1 MQRNIIYIYLP
12 PYIAAWLRH
21 ESSSYPVR
29 FSRSSV
35 EFLIL
40 EQFCV
45 NDQAL
50 AVELDQGSDKDL
62 VAVAVPEFKYKDSS
76 YKYITDSGRRA
87 LEQCIK
93 DRFNILL
100 WKGLHKFGHLGKKR
114 KYLILAW
121 MEANGIPDEGS
132 NWDSIEKRYQRQR
145 NSYLASIRQKT
156 KRKK

>member
-1 MQRNIIYIYLP
+1 MQRNIIYISLP

-40 EQFCV
+40 EQFCI
-45 NDQAL
+45 NDPAM
-50 AVELDQGSDKDL
+50 AVELDHGSDKDL
-62 VAVAVPEFKYKDSS
+62 VAVAVPEFKYKDST

-93 DRFNILL
+93 DRFNVLL
-100 WKGLHKFGHLGKKR
+100 WKGLHKFGHIGKKR

-121 MEANGIPDEGS
+121 MEEKGIPDEGS

-145 NSYLASIRQKT
+145 NSYLAANRQK
-156 KRKK
+156 KSRKK

>member
-1 MQRNIIYIYLP
+1 MQKNVIYISLP

-21 ESSSYPVR
+21 DSANYPIR

-45 NDQAL
+45 NDPAL
-50 AVELDQGSDKDL
+50 AVEIDRSSIMDL
-62 VAVAVPEFKYKDSS
+62 IAVAVPEFKYKDSS
-76 YKYITDSGRRA
+76 YCFLTDSGRRA

-93 DRFNILL
+93 DRFNIIL
-100 WKGLHKFGHLGKKR
+100 WKGLHKFGHIGKQR

-132 NWDSIEKRYQRQR
+132 NWDAIEKRYQRQR
-145 NSYLASIRQKT
+145 DSYLAANRQK
-156 KRKK
+156 KSRKK